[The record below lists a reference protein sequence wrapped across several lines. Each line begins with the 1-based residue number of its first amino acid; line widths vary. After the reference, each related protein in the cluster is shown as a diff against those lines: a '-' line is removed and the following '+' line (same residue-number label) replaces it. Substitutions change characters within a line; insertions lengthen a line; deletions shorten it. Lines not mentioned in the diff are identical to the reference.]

1 MINKSKEM
9 VINAIHKVINSAP
22 TINTPANYNYNNYF
36 NYYMNNTRNDISKQE
51 FDTWINYAYQVL
63 DISYNHI
70 GLNCILATKN
80 TILKLVN
87 QFNQLRT
94 PYMQRVLE
102 ICRELFNLVQMILQ
116 Y

>member
-22 TINTPANYNYNNYF
+22 TINTSVNYNYN
-36 NYYMNNTRNDISKQE
+36 YYINNIRNDISKQE

-80 TILKLVN
+80 TILELVN

-94 PYMQRVLE
+94 PYIQCVLE
-102 ICRELFNLVQMILQ
+102 ISKELLNLARKIL
-116 Y
+116 YY

>member
-9 VINAIHKVINSAP
+9 VINAIYKVINSAP
-22 TINTPANYNYNNYF
+22 NINTAVNYNYNYS
-36 NYYMNNTRNDISKQE
+36 YYTRNDISKQE
-51 FDTWINYAYQVL
+51 FDTWINYAYQIL

-70 GLNCILATKN
+70 GLNCILTTKN

-87 QFNQLRT
+87 QFNQLGT
-94 PYMQRVLE
+94 PYMQRVFG
-102 ICRELFNLVQMILQ
+102 ISTELLNLAQMILQ